1 MRSFDEQYIDL
12 CRRILA
18 EGEHVQNYKK
28 QEPGKKCVEKC
39 RVDGKS
45 GGKGTESDQDGKE
58 SRKKRVDNCR
68 NRDGSGTERV
78 CDCRNNDGYGV
89 ESAMP
94 EHTAQANSEAKTVR
108 LPHQVMQFDLMEEFP
123 ILTSKKVA
131 FKTAVLE
138 ILWIYQVASNDV
150 RWLQERGVKIWNEW
164 EIDEK
169 GNYQGRNINKIFL
182 ERHPGMSS
190 DAGVGTIDDGE
201 AEVDFSHTIG
211 TAYGWIVKK
220 YHLIDNLI
228 KTLKNSPGNRRMVL
242 SLWQNEWLETAA
254 LPSCVWN
261 SQWNVMNGRLNTLV
275 TSRSSDVPLGLP
287 FNVVQYAILNYLI
300 AHVVGLK
307 PGIFTF
313 MTNDAHIYENQV
325 EGITEQ
331 ILRYDRAVKD
341 GTLPKAPKLWIN
353 PEIHDFK
360 DFDNSRELK
369 DIKLENYEN
378 LGTIKMP
385 VTE

>member
-1 MRSFDEQYIDL
+1 MKTFDEQYIEL

-18 EGEHVQNYKK
+18 EGEHIQNYKK
-28 QEPGKKCVEKC
+28 TTDRVENYRKND
-39 RVDGKS
+39 DGF
-45 GGKGTESDQDGKE
+45 
-58 SRKKRVDNCR
+58 
-68 NRDGSGTERV
+68 
-78 CDCRNNDGYGV
+78 
-89 ESAMP
+89 SANSSMP
-94 EHTAQANSEAKTVR
+94 EHTAQADSAAKTVR
-108 LPHQVMQFDLMEEFP
+108 LPHQVLQFDLAEQFP

-138 ILWIYQVASNDV
+138 LLWIYQVASNDV
-150 RWLQERGVKIWNEW
+150 RWLQERNVKIWNEW
-164 EIDEK
+164 EIDEG
-169 GNYQGRNINKIFL
+169 GNYQGRNINEIFRT
-182 ERHPGMSS
+182 RHPSLPS
-190 DAGVGTIDDGE
+190 DPTAGLALTE
-201 AEVDFSHTIG
+201 PEVDFAHTIG

-228 KTLKNSPGNRRMVL
+228 HTLKTSPGNRRMVL

-261 SQWNVMNGRLNTLV
+261 SQWNVTNGRLNTLV

-287 FNVVQYAILNYLI
+287 FNVVQYAVLNHLI
-300 AHVVGLK
+300 AQVTGLK

-313 MTNDAHIYENQV
+313 ITNDAHIYENQT

-341 GTLPKAPKLWIN
+341 GTLPPPPKLWVN
-353 PEIHDFK
+353 PEIKDFK